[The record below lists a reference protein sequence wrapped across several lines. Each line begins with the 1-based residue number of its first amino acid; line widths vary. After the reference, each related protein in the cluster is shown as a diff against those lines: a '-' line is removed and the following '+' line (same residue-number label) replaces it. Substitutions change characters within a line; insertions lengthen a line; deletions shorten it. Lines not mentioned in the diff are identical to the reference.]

1 MPRQKLASPASTAR
15 SSKLSCALIG
25 CGTETASHAESSN
38 AGSSTLAPAVSTLD
52 FACESGIV
60 LGALV
65 KRQSALRLNVS
76 ALARTDT
83 VQASATLAAANVS
96 FRLFMRTVYH
106 ITPFGVKGKSDGA
119 PLEREVD

>member
-1 MPRQKLASPASTAR
+1 MDGALCVDETEVHHGDVRTVRKPALRTRSDRGLDLA
-15 SSKLSCALIG
+15 L
-25 CGTETASHAESSN
+25 
-38 AGSSTLAPAVSTLD
+38 AG
-52 FACESGIV
+52 ESGIV

-65 KRQSALRLNVS
+65 KRQSALRLSVS